1 MLHPI
6 VIDNKNNLIAGE
18 RRLRAC
24 QLIGWKRVPVT
35 VVPLTGTDMLRAER
49 DENTER
55 AAFLPS
61 EMVAVAERFDDLER
75 AAAKTRQ
82 SLHLR
87 RGNSRSGTIPQRDK
101 GRARDQIGLYFGVS
115 GKHYA
120 QAKFVVDAAT
130 DSPDRFKH
138 LLDEMDRTGNVSGA
152 YVKVRRL
159 QLLAQEPA
167 GDLPK
172 GKFRVIYADPPWSYG
187 LNQHHT
193 QGVSHH
199 YRTMA
204 LNEMCAL
211 PVAEIV
217 AKNAVLFLW
226 VPAPQLEHGLS
237 VINAWGFAYKTGL
250 VWDKVRHMFGN
261 YVSVRHEHL
270 LIATRGSCVPDQLTP
285 QIDSVLELKR
295 GNRHSEKPK
304 QFRAVI
310 ERLYPR
316 GRRLELFAR
325 TRTKGWTA
333 WGDDAALTR
342 RHR

>member
-199 YRTMA
+199 YRTME

-237 VINAWGFAYKTGL
+237 VINAWGFTYKTGL

-325 TRTKGWTA
+325 TRTKGWSA
-333 WGDDAALTR
+333 WGDDATITPR
-342 RHR
+342 